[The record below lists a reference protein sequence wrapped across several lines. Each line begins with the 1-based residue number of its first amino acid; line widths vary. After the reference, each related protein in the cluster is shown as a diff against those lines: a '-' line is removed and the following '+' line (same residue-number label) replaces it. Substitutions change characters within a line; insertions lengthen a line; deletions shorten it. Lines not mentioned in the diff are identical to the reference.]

1 MSKKVI
7 AALIIFA
14 LIAGLFFIVTVRSMK
29 QDEHRQIEVQLY
41 GYRLDN
47 KMIMQDGNGKLWEI
61 PYTDRITADDI
72 VLLDVTGYN
81 VHKVYIQIIEAVPET
96 LGEGHE

>member
-7 AALIIFA
+7 AALIILA
-14 LIAGLFFIVTVRSMK
+14 LIAGLFFIIIVRSTK

-61 PYTDRITADDI
+61 PYTDRITQDDI

-81 VHKVYIQIIEAVPET
+81 VNKVYIQIIEAVPET